1 MAVWNISALVA
12 CVVVL
17 ALVLPSHAQNSPQDY
32 LNAHNA
38 ARSAIV
44 GANIPA
50 LLYDTTLE
58 ADVQL
63 YLSTLLGVC
72 NINVDLSLNGINVKV
87 KENVLTG
94 LDAVNAWVSEQIFYD
109 YNTNLCVGGVCNHY
123 TQVVWKSS
131 VSIGCFRTQCLNNV
145 NLWIVGCKYSPP
157 GNIIG
162 QRPY

>member
-1 MAVWNISALVA
+1 MALWKISAF
-12 CVVVL
+12 VVCMVGL

-32 LNAHNA
+32 LDAHNA

-63 YLSTLLGVC
+63 YLSTLLGQC

-94 LDAVNAWVSEQIFYD
+94 LDAVNAWI
-109 YNTNLCVGGVCNHY
+109 
-123 TQVVWKSS
+123 
-131 VSIGCFRTQCLNNV
+131 SIGAICGNEEDL
-145 NLWIVGCKYSPP
+145 IVTRVLIPIHPLRFTWKTTAKT
-157 GNIIG
+157 I
-162 QRPY
+162 

>member
-1 MAVWNISALVA
+1 MALWKISAF
-12 CVVVL
+12 VVCMVGL

-32 LNAHNA
+32 LDAHNA

-63 YLSTLLGVC
+63 YLSTLLGQC

-94 LDAVNAWVSEQIFYD
+94 LDAVNAWVR
-109 YNTNLCVGGVCNHY
+109 VCNHY
-123 TQVVWKSS
+123 TQVIWKSS
-131 VSIGCFRTQCLNNV
+131 VSVGCFRTQCLDNL

-157 GNIIG
+157 GNILG